1 MSWAIEA
8 TGLRKTFGAKV
19 AVADLSL
26 RVAAG
31 EVFGFLGPNGAGKTT
46 AMKMLLGLVHPTAG
60 YGRLLG
66 YPIGSRESRRWVG
79 FLPEHFRFQEWM
91 TGRELLD
98 VHGRLHGLTAA
109 VRAERIAALLA
120 EVDLADAADRPLRT
134 YSKGMQQRLGLAQA
148 LIHRPRLV
156 FLDEPTSGLD
166 PLGRILVRNLV
177 LRLRTEGVTVFFN
190 SHILSDVE
198 TMCDRVV
205 FLKQGRI
212 IHETSLRDGFAPE
225 LHLTL
230 DAVSAEIVHGLRTF
244 GEVAQTTDR
253 EVRLRLT
260 AEAEVPN
267 IVRWLVGRDAAVYG
281 VQVKR
286 PSLET
291 LFLETIGPDERA
303 G

>member
-8 TGLRKTFGAKV
+8 AGLRKVFGEKV

-46 AMKMLLGLVHPTAG
+46 AMKMLLGLVRPTSGRGRVLGHPV
-60 YGRLLG
+60 
-66 YPIGSRESRRWVG
+66 GSRESRRWVG
-79 FLPEHFRFQEWM
+79 FLPEHFRFHDWM

-98 VHGRLHGLTAA
+98 FHGRLHGLAA
-109 VRAERIAALLA
+109 AARAERIADLLA
-120 EVDLADAADRPLRT
+120 EVDLTDAADRPLQT

-166 PLGRILVRNLV
+166 PLGRILVRDLA
-177 LRLRTEGVTVFFN
+177 LRLRDEGVTVFFN
-190 SHILSDVE
+190 SHILGDVE
-198 TMCDRVV
+198 AICDRVA
-205 FLKQGRI
+205 FLKRGRI
-212 IHETSLRDGFAPE
+212 VHETSLRDGFAPE

-230 DAVSAEIVHGLRTF
+230 DAVSAEIASGLGAFGKVLRTT
-244 GEVAQTTDR
+244 ER
-253 EVRLRLT
+253 EIWLRLA
-260 AEAEVPN
+260 AEADVPQV
-267 IVRWLVGRDAAVYG
+267 VRWLVERDAAVRG
-281 VQVKR
+281 VQAQR

-291 LFLETIGPDERA
+291 LFLETMGPDERA